1 MVKKLVRNF
10 ITFILSATIF
20 ICIQI
25 IIICNSVNTAITRD
39 NFNKCIG
46 TLNKKLL
53 VENNGENFEQII
65 GGEEIYQIG
74 LESEIRMFGTINGNI
89 FKVYFI
95 DYHHDFE
102 YDERRTTR
110 NKKGNNFCA
119 ITSSL

>member
-1 MVKKLVRNF
+1 MVDIQKLSKNSPKDIFNGGEYRHCHKVKHEALAMD
-10 ITFILSATIF
+10 IIKTIF
-20 ICIQI
+20 LE
-25 IIICNSVNTAITRD
+25 
-39 NFNKCIG
+39 IG
-46 TLNKKLL
+46 KT
-53 VENNGENFEQII
+53 EENFEQII

-102 YDERRTTR
+102 YDERRTTK